1 MKNTLKSIR
10 NKLHGDIH
18 SAMNAS
24 RADIKSDLTEIKE
37 SLSTTAKKITPPHPY
52 HSHALLLTRSSLHYP
67 FIISTICKSHPFVA
81 SSH

>member
-1 MKNTLKSIR
+1 MAANVESKGASMKNTLKSIR

-37 SLSTTAKKITPPHPY
+37 SLSTTAKKITPPI
-52 HSHALLLTRSSLHYP
+52 L
-67 FIISTICKSHPFVA
+67 IILMPCC
-81 SSH
+81 